1 MGDIIMKIGA
11 TKPVM
16 KDTMP
21 ILKRVLTGCAGRWI
35 MGVYMEPIQDDMYKK
50 KRIVQKCN
58 AFA

>member
-21 ILKRVLTGCAGRWI
+21 ILKSVLTGCAGKWI
-35 MGVYMEPIQDDMYKK
+35 MGVYMESI
-50 KRIVQKCN
+50 
-58 AFA
+58 